1 MKNLYGYFCKLEETL
16 VKSFLVSITFLVFI
30 SAIFRTIKY
39 PLNWAV
45 DLSMLLFAWVVFLG
59 ANMALRNTE
68 LVNVDLFIN
77 KFSAKI
83 RKNIYIFWNIII
95 ILFLFF
101 LIWHGIPL
109 AMESTSRQFQTL
121 GISYSWATISV
132 PVGALLMI
140 ITTCIKIFKALKKEN
155 W

>member
-83 RKNIYIFWNIII
+83 RKSIYIFWNIII

>member
-16 VKSFLVSITFLVFI
+16 VKSFLVAITFLVFI
-30 SAIFRTIKY
+30 SAIFRTMKY

-77 KFSAKI
+77 KFSQKI
-83 RKNIYIFWNIII
+83 RKSIYIFWNVII
-95 ILFLFF
+95 ILFLIF

-109 AMESTSRQFQTL
+109 ALESTNRQFQTL

-132 PVGALLMI
+132 PVGAALMI
-140 ITTCIKIFKALKKEN
+140 ISTCIKIFKALKKEN

>member
-83 RKNIYIFWNIII
+83 RKSIYIFWNIII
-95 ILFLFF
+95 IQFLFF

>member
-16 VKSFLVSITFLVFI
+16 VKSFLVAITFLVFI
-30 SAIFRTIKY
+30 SAIFRTMKY

-109 AMESTSRQFQTL
+109 ALESTSRQFQTL

-132 PVGALLMI
+132 PFGAALMI
-140 ITTCIKIFKALKKEN
+140 ISTCIKIFKALKKEN

>member
-16 VKSFLVSITFLVFI
+16 VKSFLVAITFLVFI
-30 SAIFRTIKY
+30 SAIFRTMKY

-109 AMESTSRQFQTL
+109 ALESTSRQFQTL

-132 PVGALLMI
+132 PVGAALMI
-140 ITTCIKIFKALKKEN
+140 ISTCIKIFKALKKEN

>member
-1 MKNLYGYFCKLEETL
+1 MKNIYGYFCKLEETL
-16 VKSFLVSITFLVFI
+16 VKGFLVSITFLVFI

-140 ITTCIKIFKALKKEN
+140 ISTCIKIFKALKKEN